1 VVDAFRQTSLWF
13 DHFVA
18 IVAEHLFEGK
28 SWFRQSTWC
37 RERQWLNGVLSI
49 QLIDFP
55 IRRIIGWMTRAELG
69 GIWSR
74 LRLTKDRVS
83 NNSII
88 A

>member
-1 VVDAFRQTSLWF
+1 VVP
-13 DHFVA
+13 A
-18 IVAEHLFEGK
+18 IQVVQGKAMAE
-28 SWFRQSTWC
+28 
-37 RERQWLNGVLSI
+37 WLLSI

-74 LRLTKDRVS
+74 LRLTKNLVS